1 MKRRGFLGFLG
12 GAVASGPTLAQG
24 VAENATQ
31 YIPRVST
38 IGSTGVES
46 AGGNDDW
53 KAKQIKRLKARLLGE
68 DEETKKL
75 DSMERRERLET
86 VERSR
91 LDGLR
96 SVAPAQKARMLNRF
110 IENEYRRRRRFYWQ
124 EELNELL
131 GLKD

>member
-1 MKRRGFLGFLG
+1 M
-12 GAVASGPTLAQG
+12 
-24 VAENATQ
+24 AENATQ